1 MGRAGPSI
9 ELPVEFGVGE
19 GWWIELLIPVEAGLH
34 LGPSCG
40 EPVDAMVDCSGIET
54 DDESIRVKTPEN
66 GAAFATGDS
75 RSRGALCRG
84 QRLIHDN
91 KDSLASIQ
99 SRQSKQPG

>member
-9 ELPVEFGVGE
+9 EFPVEFGVGE

-40 EPVDAMVDCSGIET
+40 EPVDAMVDCSRIEA
-54 DDESIRVKTPEN
+54 DHKSIGVKATQN
-66 GAAFATGDS
+66 GAAFATGDP

>member
-1 MGRAGPSI
+1 MGRAGPSV
-9 ELPVEFGVGE
+9 ELPVKIRVGE
-19 GWWIELLIPVEAGLH
+19 GWWLERLTLVEAGLH

-40 EPVDAMVDCSGIET
+40 EPVDAMVDCSGIEA

-66 GAAFATGDS
+66 GAAFATRDS
-75 RSRGALCRG
+75 RSRGAMCRG
-84 QRLIHDN
+84 QRLIHEN